1 MYDGINSDNLPEF
14 INSKGTSFLSNVRSN
29 SANSFSGSKS
39 RSISSSKYNTPG
51 PGHYSAKENMNPTGT
66 YFNTKMKN
74 SMAGY
79 FDKSARGEL
88 NRSATKDI
96 GPGSY

>member
-1 MYDGINSDNLPEF
+1 
-14 INSKGTSFLSNVRSN
+14 
-29 SANSFSGSKS
+29 
-39 RSISSSKYNTPG
+39 
-51 PGHYSAKENMNPTGT
+51 MNPTGT

-88 NRSATKDI
+88 NRSATKDV